1 MKLLFITGNTQKADE
16 VKAILAPIEVEQRKL
31 DIPEIQGTAEEIAR
45 EKARLACQE
54 LQQPVFVDD
63 TSLEVHAWQGLPGPY
78 IKEFVD
84 KLGSQQFA
92 DMLEKFENRTAH
104 AVCIIA
110 YAEPGKE
117 PVLFR
122 GIVEGT
128 IIKQAQGES
137 RHWKGKNFGYDPIFV
152 PKGYTKTFAEMSKE
166 EKNGLSHRMKA
177 LLQFKEYLQNSLSEK
192 RS

>member
-1 MKLLFITGNTQKADE
+1 MKLLFITGNMQKADE

-78 IKEFVD
+78 IKEFLD
-84 KLGSQQFA
+84 KLKSQQFA
-92 DMLEKFENRTAH
+92 DMLEKFDDRTAH
-104 AVCIIA
+104 AVCMIV
-110 YAEPGKE
+110 YTEPGKE
-117 PVLFR
+117 PLLFR

-128 IIKQAQGES
+128 IIKQARGES
-137 RHWKGKNFGYDPIFV
+137 RHPLGKNFGYDPIFV
-152 PKGYTKTFAEMSKE
+152 PKGHTKTFAEMSKE

-177 LLQFKEYLQNSLSEK
+177 LLQFKQYLLADRSEK
-192 RS
+192 QT